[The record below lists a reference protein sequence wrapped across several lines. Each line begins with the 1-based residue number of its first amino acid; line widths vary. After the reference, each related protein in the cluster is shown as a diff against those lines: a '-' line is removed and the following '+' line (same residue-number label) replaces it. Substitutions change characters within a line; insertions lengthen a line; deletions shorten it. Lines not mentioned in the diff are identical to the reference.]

1 MFKFHSI
8 ATKLLFETLLIVG
21 ISLVILNLVWINY
34 VIPQK
39 RQDLAQIQLHT
50 AMHAQDKIKEFVF
63 SRQKQLEI
71 LIEVESFFDLTIEK
85 KNELINLIIKN
96 DTVFSEIDFLD
107 KNGAE
112 LIKIS
117 RLHFF
122 KPEEYQNKFNTE
134 LFQKTSQGTAVISPV
149 YFQDSVPHIGIS
161 IPVYD
166 ISRVFA
172 GAINAEINLSSL
184 WNAFSSIKPSANGYA
199 YVVGKDGVLIAHPDL
214 SQVLK
219 NKDVSSRF
227 CVARVLTEMKECDG
241 LEEEAGYINE
251 NNIEVFA
258 AGVPLEELGWAV
270 MVEIP
275 KSEALSSINQI
286 VRFSAIVIALTLFWV
301 VVISIWYT
309 RRIIAPI
316 KQLEKGAQIIGK
328 GDLKYRL
335 TLKTNDEIEQVANS
349 FNQMAQQLNDSYA
362 TLEKKVEE
370 RTVQLTEQ
378 NRLLSALRNL
388 DQAVLSTLELEELSQ
403 IIVDL
408 IYKELKY
415 MFGTIALITPDGRG
429 LRRIAMSKT
438 QNEKLEQSLKIVPI
452 PFKQQIVPMDAT
464 DNILVRAILERKS
477 FVTSNL
483 YDIQKGLFTPDVS
496 KKIEKLLNI
505 KRIHIYP
512 LVARGKALGIIYYG
526 STLEKEAS
534 PLEFTIM
541 EQFASE
547 VAGAFDH
554 ALLYQDIKKDREI
567 ISAERNK
574 LAVALSGITDA
585 VVGVDLKNNIVIF
598 NAAAQKLTNTS
609 EKEALGKHLDQVIT
623 LFDEEREI
631 PPAEYAPIKL
641 DSFEG
646 VIFNKKSVKF
656 VAKNKQSVVNVIT
669 GKIKEGVSI
678 NLGSI
683 LVFHDIT
690 EEKKL
695 EEMKLDFVSMAAH
708 ELRTPLTSLRGYL
721 SVFMEENKKMFN
733 SEQAMFLNRMN
744 ISASQLTSLVENLL
758 NVSRIERG
766 VFTISLEPIDWVAT
780 ARGIVDNFQGRAK
793 DRQINLT
800 LQEPKTPM
808 PKIYADKLRID
819 EVLSNLIS
827 NAIAYTKPNG
837 SVTVVIEKSEND
849 IITHVTDTGQG
860 IPKEAMPHLFT
871 KFFRVSGALESGS
884 KGTGLGL
891 YISKAIIDMHNGKI
905 WVESQVDRGSTFSF
919 SLPIDSKVQNGQEK
933 KV

>member
-21 ISLVILNLVWINY
+21 ISLVILNLVWINF
-34 VIPQK
+34 VLPQK

-50 AMHAQDKIKEFVF
+50 AMHAQDKIKDFVF
-63 SRQKQLEI
+63 SRQKELAT
-71 LIEVESFFDLTIEK
+71 LIEIESFSDLPTER
-85 KNELINLIIKN
+85 KNELINLILKN
-96 DTVFSEIDFLD
+96 DTVVSEIDFLD
-107 KNGAE
+107 KNGQE

-117 RLHFF
+117 RLRFF
-122 KPEEYQNKFNTE
+122 SPEEYQNKFNTE
-134 LFQKTSQGTAVISPV
+134 SFQKASLGNAVISPV
-149 YFQDSVPHIGIS
+149 YFRDSVPYLSIS
-161 IPVYD
+161 IPIYD
-166 ISRVFA
+166 IGRVFT
-172 GAINAEINLSSL
+172 GIVNAEINLSSL
-184 WNAFSSIKPSANGYA
+184 WDVFSEIRPSANGYA
-199 YVVGKDGVLIAHPDL
+199 YVVGEDGILIAHPDL

-219 NKDVSSRF
+219 NQDVSSRF
-227 CVARVLTEMKECDG
+227 CVARVLAEMKECSG
-241 LEEEAGYINE
+241 TEEEASYINE

-258 AGVPLEELGWAV
+258 AGVPLKELGWAV

-275 KSEALSSINQI
+275 KSEAFSSINQI
-286 VRFSAIVIALTLFWV
+286 LRFSAVVIAITLFWV

-309 RRIIAPI
+309 RRIIVPI
-316 KQLEKGAQIIGK
+316 KQLEKGAQTIGK
-328 GDLKYRL
+328 GDLNYRL
-335 TLKTNDEIEQVANS
+335 MIKTNDEIEQVANS
-349 FNQMAQQLNDSYA
+349 FNLMAQQLKDSYDM
-362 TLEKKVEE
+362 LEKKVDE

-378 NRLLSALRNL
+378 NRLLSGLRNL
-388 DQAVLSTLELEELSQ
+388 DQAVLSTLEVDELSQ

-408 IYKELKY
+408 VYKELGY
-415 MFGTIALITPDGRG
+415 MFGTIALITPDGKY
-429 LRRIAMSKT
+429 LRRIAMSRT
-438 QNEKLEQSLKIVPI
+438 QNEKLEQSLEIVPI
-452 PFKQQIVPMDAT
+452 PFKKQLVPLTVT
-464 DNILVRAILERKS
+464 DNALIRAIRERKTIVIS
-477 FVTSNL
+477 KV
-483 YDIQKGLFTPDVS
+483 YEMQKGLFTPDVS
-496 KKIEKLLNI
+496 EKIEKLLNI
-505 KRIHIYP
+505 KNMHIYP
-512 LVARGKALGIIYYG
+512 LITKDKVIGIIYYAL
-526 STLEKEAS
+526 TLEKEISNVDQAIMQ
-534 PLEFTIM
+534 EFANETARALN
-541 EQFASE
+541 Q
-547 VAGAFDH
+547 

-585 VVGVDLKNNIVIF
+585 VIGVDLKNNVVIF
-598 NAAAQKLTNTS
+598 NTAAQKLTNTS
-609 EKEALGKHLDQVIT
+609 EKEALGRSLDQVIT
-623 LFDEEREI
+623 LFDEERVI
-631 PPAEYAPIKL
+631 PLSEYAPIKL
-641 DSFEG
+641 NSFEG
-646 VIFNKKSVKF
+646 VIFNKKNVKLI
-656 VAKNKQSVVNVIT
+656 AKDRQAVVDVIT

-683 LVFHDIT
+683 LVLHDIT

-733 SEQAMFLNRMN
+733 DEQAMFLNRMN

-766 VFTISLEPIDWVAT
+766 VFTINLEQIDWVSVAS
-780 ARGIVDNFQGRAK
+780 GIVDNFQGRAK
-793 DRQINLT
+793 DRHIKLT
-800 LQEPKTPM
+800 FQAPKEPI

-827 NAIAYTKPNG
+827 NALAYTKPNG
-837 SVTVVIEKSEND
+837 SVTIAIEKSGND
-849 IITHVTDTGQG
+849 VITHVIDTGQG
-860 IPKEAMPHLFT
+860 IPKTAMSHLFT

-919 SLPIDSKVQNGQEK
+919 SLPIASKVQNGQEK

>member
-8 ATKLLFETLLIVG
+8 ATKLLFETLLVVG
-21 ISLVILNLVWINY
+21 VSLIILSLVWINY

-50 AMHAQDKIKEFVF
+50 AMHAADMIKNFVF
-63 SRQKQLEI
+63 SRQKQLET
-71 LIEVESFFDLTIEK
+71 LIDVESFFDLPTGR
-85 KNELINLIIKN
+85 KNELINLILKN
-96 DTVFSEIDFLD
+96 DGVFSEIDFLD
-107 KNGAE
+107 KNGQE
-112 LIKIS
+112 ITKIS
-117 RLHFF
+117 RLRFF
-122 KPEEYQNKFNTE
+122 NPEEYQNKFDTE
-134 LFQKTSQGTAVISPV
+134 LFQKTSQGVAIITPV
-149 YFQDSVPHIGIS
+149 YFRDSVPHISIS

-166 ISRVFA
+166 IRRVFA
-172 GAINAEINLSSL
+172 GAINAEMNLSSL
-184 WNAFSSIKPSANGYA
+184 WNAFSAIKPSANGYA
-199 YVVGKDGVLIAHPDL
+199 YVVGKDGILIAHPDL

-219 NKDVSSRF
+219 HENVSSRF
-227 CVARVLTEMKECDG
+227 CVAKVLTEMKECKG

-286 VRFSAIVIALTLFWV
+286 IRFSAIVITLTLFWV

-309 RRIIAPI
+309 RRIIVPI
-316 KQLEKGAQIIGK
+316 KQLEEGAQIIGK
-328 GDLKYRL
+328 GNLDYRL
-335 TLKTNDEIEQVANS
+335 MLKTNDEIEQVANS
-349 FNQMAQQLNDSYA
+349 FNLMARQLKDLYA

-370 RTVQLTEQ
+370 RTIQLTEQ
-378 NRLLSALRNL
+378 NRLLSALRSL
-388 DQAVLSTLELEELSQ
+388 DQAVLSTLEIEELSQ

-408 IYKELKY
+408 VYKELKY

-438 QNEKLEQSLKIVPI
+438 QNEKLEQSLEIVPI
-452 PFKQQIVPMDAT
+452 PFKKQIVPMDAT
-464 DNILVRAILERKS
+464 DNILVKAILERKS
-477 FVTSNL
+477 FVTNKL
-483 YDIQKGLFTPDVS
+483 YDIQKGLFPPDVS
-496 KKIEKLLNI
+496 EKIEKLLNV
-505 KRIHIYP
+505 KKIHVYP
-512 LVARGKALGIIYYG
+512 LVARKKALGIIYYG
-526 STLEKEAS
+526 STLEKEVS
-534 PLEFTIM
+534 QLELTIM

-547 VAGAFDH
+547 VAEALDH

-574 LAVALSGITDA
+574 LAVALSGIVDA

-598 NAAAQKLTNTS
+598 NAAAERLTNTS
-609 EKEALGKHLDQVIT
+609 EKEALGKPLDQILT
-623 LFDEEREI
+623 LFDEKREI
-631 PPAEYAPIKL
+631 PPSEYAPIRL

-646 VIFNKKSVKF
+646 VIFNKKNVKF
-656 VAKNKQSVVNVIT
+656 VVKDKQSVVNVIT
-669 GKIKEGVSI
+669 GKIKEGISI

-733 SEQAMFLNRMN
+733 DEQAMFLNRMN
-744 ISASQLTSLVENLL
+744 ISAIQLTSLVENLL

-766 VFTISLEPIDWVAT
+766 VFTISLEPIDWVYA
-780 ARGIVDNFQGRAK
+780 AREIVDNFQGRAK

-800 LQEPKTPM
+800 LQEPKEPI

-827 NAIAYTKPNG
+827 NAIAYTKQNG
-837 SVTVVIEKSEND
+837 NVTVVVEKNESD
-849 IITHVTDTGQG
+849 IVTHVADTGQG
-860 IPKEAMPHLFT
+860 IPKEAISHLFT

-919 SLPIDSKVQNGQEK
+919 SLPIKSKAQNGQEK

>member
-8 ATKLLFETLLIVG
+8 ATKLLFEIILIVG
-21 ISLVILNLVWINY
+21 ISLAILNIIWINY
-34 VIPQK
+34 VLPQR
-39 RQDLAQIQLHT
+39 RQDLAQVQFHA
-50 AMHAQDKIKEFVF
+50 AMHAEDRIRDYIFT
-63 SRQKQLEI
+63 RQKQLEN
-71 LIEVESFFDLTIEK
+71 LIEVESFSDLTDEK
-85 KNELINLIIKN
+85 KNELINLLLKN
-96 DTVFSEIDFLD
+96 DPVFAEIDFLD
-107 KNGAE
+107 KTGQE
-112 LIKIS
+112 KIKIS

-122 KPEEYQNKFNTE
+122 KPEEYINKFDKET
-134 LFQKTSQGTAVISPV
+134 FQKAATGDSTIGPVRFQEAVPYISLVLP
-149 YFQDSVPHIGIS
+149 I
-161 IPVYD
+161 YD
-166 ISRVFA
+166 IRHDFA
-172 GAINAEINLSSL
+172 GVINAEINLSNL
-184 WNAFSSIKPSANGYA
+184 WDRIAAIKPIKNGYA
-199 YVVGKDGVLIAHPDL
+199 YVVDKDGIIIAHPDF

-219 NKDVSSRF
+219 NENVSNRF
-227 CVARVLTEMKECDG
+227 CVAKVLEEMKECTG
-241 LEEEAGYINE
+241 LEDKDSYINE
-251 NNIEVFA
+251 SGVEA
-258 AGVPLEELGWAV
+258 YASGVPLEELGWAV
-270 MVEIP
+270 MMETP
-275 KSEALSSINQI
+275 KSEFLQPVNQI
-286 VRFSAIVIALTLFWV
+286 VRFSLIVILLTIFWV
-301 VVISIWYT
+301 IIISIWYS
-309 RRIIAPI
+309 RRIISPI
-316 KQLEKGAQIIGK
+316 KQLEKGTQTIGA
-328 GDLKYRL
+328 GNLDYRL
-335 TLKTNDEIEQVANS
+335 TIKTSDEIEQVANS
-349 FNQMAQQLNDSYA
+349 FNQMAQQLKDSYA

-408 IYKELKY
+408 VYKELKY

-438 QNEKLEQSLKIVPI
+438 QNEKIEQSLEIVPI

-464 DNILVRAILERKS
+464 DNILIKAILERKS
-477 FVTSNL
+477 FVTSSL
-483 YDIQKGLFTPDVS
+483 YDIQKGLFSPDVS
-496 KKIEKLLNI
+496 KKIEQLLNI
-505 KRIHIYP
+505 KRIHVYP
-512 LVARGKALGIIYYG
+512 LVAREKALGIIYYG

-534 PLEFTIM
+534 QLELTIM

-547 VAGAFDH
+547 VAGALDH

-574 LAVALSGITDA
+574 LAVALSGIADA
-585 VVGVDLKNNIVIF
+585 VVGADLKNNIVIF
-598 NAAAQKLTNTS
+598 NAAAQKLTDTS
-609 EKEALGKHLDQVIT
+609 EKEALGKPLDQVIT

-646 VIFNKKSVKF
+646 VIFNKKNVKF

-766 VFTISLEPIDWVAT
+766 VFTISLEPIDWVAV

-793 DRQINLT
+793 DRQIKLI

-849 IITHVTDTGQG
+849 IITHVADTGQG

-919 SLPIDSKVQNGQEK
+919 SLPINSKVQNGQEK